1 MLEVIQSYIDTSKE
15 SHETFNEHYV
25 MYMMKVQ
32 DEKIDEDI
40 RKLFDSAS
48 FEKLVELDR
57 EANKLHRNIMKG

>member
-1 MLEVIQSYIDTSKE
+1 MLEVIQSYIDTSKA

-48 FEKLVELDR
+48 FEKLVEVDR
-57 EANKLHRNIMKG
+57 EANKLHLNIMKG

>member
-1 MLEVIQSYIDTSKE
+1 MLEVIQSYIDTSKA
-15 SHETFNEHYV
+15 SHETFNVHYV

>member
-1 MLEVIQSYIDTSKE
+1 MLEVIQSYIDTSKA

-25 MYMMKVQ
+25 TYMMKVQ

-48 FEKLVELDR
+48 FEKLVEVDR

>member
-1 MLEVIQSYIDTSKE
+1 MLEVIQSYIDTSKA

-25 MYMMKVQ
+25 IYMMKVQ

-48 FEKLVELDR
+48 FEKLVEVDR

>member
-1 MLEVIQSYIDTSKE
+1 
-15 SHETFNEHYV
+15 

-40 RKLFDSAS
+40 RKLFDSSS
-48 FEKLVELDR
+48 FETLVEIDR

>member
-1 MLEVIQSYIDTSKE
+1 MLEVIQSYIDTSKA
-15 SHETFNEHYV
+15 SHKTFNEHYV

-48 FEKLVELDR
+48 FEKLVEVDR

>member
-1 MLEVIQSYIDTSKE
+1 MLEVIQSYIDTSKA
-15 SHETFNEHYV
+15 SPETFNEHYV

-48 FEKLVELDR
+48 FEKLVEVDR